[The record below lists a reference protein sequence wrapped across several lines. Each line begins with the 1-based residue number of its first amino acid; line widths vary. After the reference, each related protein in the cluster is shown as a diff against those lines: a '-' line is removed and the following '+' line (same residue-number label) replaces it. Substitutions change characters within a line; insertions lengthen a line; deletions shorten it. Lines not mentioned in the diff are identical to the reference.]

1 MTTFVAVK
9 VVNDYGCEVV
19 VIVKREV
26 VEVRH
31 G

>member
-9 VVNDYGCEVV
+9 VVNDYGIQVV
-19 VIVKREV
+19 VLMKREV
-26 VEVRH
+26 LEVIH